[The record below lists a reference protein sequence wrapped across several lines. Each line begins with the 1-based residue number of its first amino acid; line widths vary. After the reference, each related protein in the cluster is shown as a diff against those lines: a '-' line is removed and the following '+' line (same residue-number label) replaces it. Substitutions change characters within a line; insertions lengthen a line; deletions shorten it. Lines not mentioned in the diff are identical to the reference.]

1 MGGLETAG
9 VPGETHPHRH
19 REKNVQLTVVKE
31 NRVTYSGNKIKAW
44 LQW

>member
-1 MGGLETAG
+1 MGGEEKAG
-9 VPGETHPHRH
+9 VPGQNPHRH

-31 NRVTYSGNKIKAW
+31 NMVTYSGNKMKAW